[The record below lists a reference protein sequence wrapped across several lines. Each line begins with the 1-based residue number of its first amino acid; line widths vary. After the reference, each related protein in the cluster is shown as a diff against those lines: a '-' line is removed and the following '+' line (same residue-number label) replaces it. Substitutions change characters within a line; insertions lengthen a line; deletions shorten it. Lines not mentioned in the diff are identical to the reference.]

1 MKKLAMIITAS
12 VLLSAQAAA
21 APQLIRTIPNLPG
34 AESIVFD
41 ENKGVY
47 FVSLQA
53 GDKPGDGS
61 IVTLNSGYQ
70 FIATVASG
78 LENPKGIAIK
88 GNHLFVGDMTHLV
101 EINLNSGQITKHQ
114 PKNAEF
120 LNDVAIDDHGDVYV
134 SDMFTSTIY
143 KLAENKVTTWLNT
156 PALENPNG
164 LQFIDNELYIAAW
177 GAFNDANPIEAP
189 FGRILKVNP
198 NTKAITTITEN
209 PLGNLDG
216 LQIDKQSNLI
226 VSDWKQ
232 GIVYSVTTNGK
243 SQQIIDVPRGA
254 GDIFYSQKENKLL
267 IPMALEGEILEYR
280 F

>member
-1 MKKLAMIITAS
+1 MKKLTMIITAS

-21 APQLIRTIPNLPG
+21 APQLIKTIPNLPG

-41 ENKGVY
+41 ENKDVY

-61 IVTLNSGYQ
+61 IVTLNSDYQ
-70 FIATVASG
+70 LIATIAKG

-88 GNHLFVGDMTHLV
+88 GEHLFVSDMEYLV
-101 EINLNSGQITKHQ
+101 DINLASGQVTKYQ

-120 LNDVAIDDHGDVYV
+120 LNDVAIDGNGDVYV

-143 KLAENKVTTWLNT
+143 KLTNGQITTWLDT
-156 PALENPNG
+156 PAIENPNG
-164 LQFIDNELYIAAW
+164 LQFIDNDLYIAAW
-177 GAFNDANPIEAP
+177 GYFNDANPLEAP

-198 NTKAITTITEN
+198 STKTITAITQK

-216 LQIDKQSNLI
+216 LQVDKQGNLI

-232 GIVYSVTTNGK
+232 GTVYSVTTNGK

-254 GDIFYSQKENKLL
+254 GDIFYSQKENTLL
-267 IPMALEGEILEYR
+267 IPMALEGEILEYK